1 MMRRVMLFAV
11 AVVAALAMGGTAIAQ
26 PAVGPPP
33 PPRPERAAGPLLD
46 ELNRMGE
53 DDIRAL
59 VETVRM
65 VRLSQELGLT
75 DEQTVVLV
83 RQYNETK
90 ELAGKLQKE
99 RQELAR
105 ELRELVNTSAPEDAL
120 EKKLEQLVAKDKES
134 LAMRFEAYERVS
146 GELAPKQ
153 QAKLYLFMGDFEKR
167 MRNLIETARQ
177 QFREGRGEGTRE
189 MRLREGG
196 PRRGGV
202 GAREG
207 FGGRGGR
214 ERDGAAEPE
223 EAPEQES
230 PAPEKPE

>member
-1 MMRRVMLFAV
+1 MRRVMLFAV

-33 PPRPERAAGPLLD
+33 PPRPERAAGPLFD

-134 LAMRFEAYERVS
+134 LAIAV
-146 GELAPKQ
+146 
-153 QAKLYLFMGDFEKR
+153 
-167 MRNLIETARQ
+167 
-177 QFREGRGEGTRE
+177 RG
-189 MRLREGG
+189 
-196 PRRGGV
+196 V
-202 GAREG
+202 
-207 FGGRGGR
+207 
-214 ERDGAAEPE
+214 
-223 EAPEQES
+223 
-230 PAPEKPE
+230 